1 MKNIWTI
8 AMKDFKGYFISP
20 IAYVIL
26 TLFLVIA
33 GYFFSVILFISK
45 EASIVPSS
53 YNIVVTFLFLI
64 PLICMKLFAEEKKSG
79 TLEVLLTKPVRDVEV
94 VLGKFLAAAFMLIIM
109 LVLTGS
115 YVGILAKFG
124 EVEVGPTIT
133 VYFGLF
139 LIGLSFVSLSV
150 FASSLT
156 KNQIIAAV
164 LGFVFLL
171 LMWLINSVSSY
182 IGSEGGILDYI
193 ALSTHF
199 DDFGRGVI
207 DLRDIVF
214 YLSFSVFF
222 LFLSVKSIE
231 VRKWR

>member
-8 AMKDFKGYFISP
+8 AMKDLKGYFISP
-20 IAYVIL
+20 IAYVVL
-26 TLFLVIA
+26 TLFLIIA

-79 TLEVLLTKPVRDVEV
+79 TLEVLLTKPVRDTEV

-115 YVGILAKFG
+115 YVGILANFG

-133 VYFGLF
+133 VYLGLF
-139 LIGLSFVSLSV
+139 LIGLSFVSLGV
-150 FASSLT
+150 FASSIT

-171 LMWLINSVSSY
+171 LMWLINSAASY
-182 IGSEGGILDYI
+182 IGSGGGILDYI

-199 DDFGRGVI
+199 EDFGRGVI
-207 DLRDIVF
+207 DLRDVVF
-214 YLSFSVFF
+214 YLSFIVFF